1 MLFSAKYILL
11 LQNYIELKLQQRTT
25 DKQRNKNDEPGAG
38 RSRIAESVKQRVGDG
53 GNVAKLQDVLTVG
66 RAGELR
72 QLAQLWALAVRD
84 AVDDGADRLERVR
97 GRYGAA
103 CVDVRVAVSH
113 QNHHLYTGP

>member
-1 MLFSAKYILL
+1 VLARFFQFLNIKNKNKIYSRNDKKSYWVLFSAKYILL
-11 LQNYIELKLQQRTT
+11 LQNYSELKLQQRTT

-72 QLAQLWALAVRD
+72 QLAQL
-84 AVDDGADRLERVR
+84 
-97 GRYGAA
+97 
-103 CVDVRVAVSH
+103 
-113 QNHHLYTGP
+113 